1 MSPGAFVLLDDYAN
15 RGRDEQRI
23 AMDDVAREL
32 GVSVVALP
40 TGQGLII
47 KPPQ

>member
-1 MSPGAFVLLDDYAN
+1 MLLDDYAN

-23 AMDDVAREL
+23 AMDEVARDL
-32 GVSVVALP
+32 GVYIVALP

>member
-1 MSPGAFVLLDDYAN
+1 M
-15 RGRDEQRI
+15 DE
-23 AMDDVAREL
+23 VAAEL
-32 GVSVVALP
+32 GVQVCTLP